1 MLLNVAAGAYK
12 EGIRMANQFIMHLEV
27 LFSALDL
34 LQQHY
39 VTSQNQG
46 ISFFTID
53 YYDLIVHS
61 FLLYIRFGLQ
71 QRS

>member
-12 EGIRMANQFIMHLEV
+12 EGVRMANQFIMHLEV

-39 VTSQNQG
+39 TQNQG
-46 ISFFTID
+46 T
-53 YYDLIVHS
+53 LNHS
-61 FLLYIRFGLQ
+61 A
-71 QRS
+71 